1 MNINQ
6 KSAAFTG
13 HRLSKLPLALQ
24 KEKRHLLINALSSAV
39 NELYNDGYTV
49 FYSGMCTGVDLWGAR
64 CVLEF
69 KNTHPDVKL
78 VCAIPFEGHSAALN
92 GEEKALYDSIVKN
105 ADSVVVLRGRLP
117 YSERARAFNQRNCY
131 MVKNSDALI
140 AVFDRSK
147 NEKSGTANTVKM
159 AYEKGIRIIFIDP
172 ESLASIT

>member
-24 KEKRHLLINALSSAV
+24 KEKRHLLINALYSAI

-49 FYSGMCTGVDLWGAR
+49 FYSGMCTGVDLWGAM

-69 KNTHPDVKL
+69 RKEHPDVKL
-78 VCAIPFEGHSAALN
+78 ICAIPFKSHSASLK
-92 GEEKALYDSIVKN
+92 GEERALYDRIVEN
-105 ADSVVVLRGRLP
+105 ADSVVVLKGDLP
-117 YSERARAFNQRNCY
+117 YYERARAFNQRNYY

-159 AYEKGIRIIFIDP
+159 AYDKGIRIIFIDP
-172 ESLASIT
+172 ESLI